1 MMSLPPTVSAQKRG
15 SAPPRILHARLNN
28 FEVQAERLI
37 DPALATRP
45 IAIISSGAQ
54 NGTIL
59 ALSQEA
65 TAEGLSRGMHV
76 SLARKVSRSTVL
88 LSRNI
93 ALYQK
98 VQSVVYR
105 LLSRYSPLVEP
116 ASYGQFFVDMS
127 GTGSLFPSP
136 EKAGHLLH
144 NDIAR
149 QINLAPQ
156 VGISR
161 NKLVSSIATQI
172 VPADP
177 VLEVAPGE
185 EADFLAPL
193 RSTALP
199 ASRERLVGQALR
211 DLNLVIIREVQN
223 LVSYERLALAA
234 FSGHVRQITAQAQ
247 GIDTS
252 LVLPPRWKQ
261 QSGRRIFERYTL
273 PVDTNDEQLL
283 CNAIGH
289 LADGVGYQL
298 RTRQLVVRGLRLSV
312 HYTDGY
318 ESCAVGSLLQ
328 HDASTVTATLL
339 ELYRRANRRRNRI
352 RAITI
357 DATGLKPYARQIELF
372 DSALPRDQRLSAQ
385 LDTIRKK
392 YGLGSIFMAA
402 ALQK

>member
-1 MMSLPPTVSAQKRG
+1 MMGRPPTVSASGRD
-15 SAPPRILHARLNN
+15 SSPPRILHARLKN

-54 NGTIL
+54 DGTIL
-59 ALSQEA
+59 TLSKEA
-65 TAEGLSRGMHV
+65 AQEGLSRGMHV
-76 SLARKVSRSTVL
+76 SLARKVSRRTIL

-127 GTGSLFPSP
+127 GTGGLFPSP
-136 EKAGHLLH
+136 AKAGHLLH
-144 NDIAR
+144 KDIAH

-161 NKLVSSIATQI
+161 NKLVSSIATQV
-172 VPADP
+172 VPAGP

-211 DLNLVIIREVQN
+211 DLNLVIIKEVQN
-223 LVSYERLALAA
+223 LVSYERLAQAA
-234 FSGHVRQITAQAQ
+234 FSVHVRQVTAQAR

-261 QSGRRIFERYTL
+261 QRHRHIFERYTL
-273 PVDTNDEQLL
+273 PADTNDENLL
-283 CNAIGH
+283 HNAIRH
-289 LADGVGYQL
+289 LADVVGYQL
-298 RTRQLVVRGLRLSV
+298 RTQHSIARDVRLFV

-318 ESCAVGSLLQ
+318 ENHAIGSILQ
-328 HDASTVTATLL
+328 HDASTVTQVLL
-339 ELYRRANRRRNRI
+339 ELYQRANRRRNRI
-352 RAITI
+352 RAITV
-357 DATGLKPYARQIELF
+357 DAARLRPYARQIELF
-372 DSALPRDQRLSAQ
+372 DSGLPRDQRLSAQ
-385 LDTIRKK
+385 LDAIRKK

-402 ALQK
+402 SLDR